1 MIANLPVASLSNSTD
16 FPGVIEI
23 APVDPNNIV
32 TAVIATNADISGGG
46 LTLNITTAEIASDI
60 VGEIVSLQSI
70 EGHEGSNS
78 NTDPDQQYHHITS
91 LCDYFTQIFLRDNQ
105 RYKLEEVINKID
117 RNNNVLTHLECA
129 QVYLLAREREYII
142 DQYTFILIINALYT
156 LSNPFNITHLTN
168 ILLVLYTIINVQPKL
183 LQTALII
190 NLLSIFMIIV
200 SNVIVSFMINHAL
213 NFVLSS
219 GASLLIAIVYIVWL
233 HTLSILIIISCANLN
248 TQLYKLKAIYMT
260 FNRSQI
266 MIFEHFFL

>member
-1 MIANLPVASLSNSTD
+1 MIPNLPVASLSNSAD
-16 FPGVIEI
+16 HGGVIELV
-23 APVDPNNIV
+23 PVNPNNIV

-46 LTLNITTAEIASDI
+46 LTLNIITAEIASDI

-70 EGHEGSNS
+70 VDRESSIS
-78 NTDPDQQYHHITS
+78 NTDPNQQYNHITS
-91 LCDYFTQIFLRDNQ
+91 LCDYFTQIFLRTNQ
-105 RYKLEEVINKID
+105 RYKLEEVIKNID
-117 RNNNVLTHLECA
+117 RNNNILSQLECA

-142 DQYTFILIINALYT
+142 DQYAFILIINVLYT

-213 NFVLSS
+213 NIVLSS
-219 GASLLIAIVYIVWL
+219 STALLMTIAYLVWL

-260 FNRSQI
+260 FNRTQL